1 MIKRILYLIII
12 ATMASACT
20 EEIEVELDTTFTRL
34 VVDGAIGNDTAA
46 YRIKLSTTAG
56 YFSNSP
62 APVVSGATLFLSDG
76 EQIYPLSET
85 NPGISGIY
93 ETPPDFA
100 GSVGKE
106 YRLTIE
112 LAEPIGGES
121 VYEASSALKP
131 VTSID
136 SIKAKFRPE
145 WGPEGIWTVQ
155 LWAKEPGDQENYYL
169 FNLYRN
175 GILLTDTI
183 TKKVVADDRFVNG
196 QYMNGFDV
204 IYLNNANA
212 WETIRPGDTIT
223 LQMSGITREYYQF
236 VNQIRQSGF
245 SIPFFS
251 GPPANVE
258 GNISDGGVGFFTAMS
273 DTYKTTVV
281 K

>member
-1 MIKRILYLIII
+1 MINRVIYLIII
-12 ATMASACT
+12 AMMAVACT

-34 VVDGAIGNDTAA
+34 VVDGSIGNDTAT
-46 YRIKLSTTAG
+46 YQIRLTTTSG

-62 APVVSGATLFLSDG
+62 APVVPGATLTISDG
-76 EQIYPLSET
+76 EQDYPLRET
-85 NPGISGIY
+85 KPGISGVY
-93 ETPPDFA
+93 ETPADFA

-106 YRLTIE
+106 YRLNIE
-112 LAEPIGGES
+112 LPEPIGGKS
-121 VYEASSALKP
+121 SFEASSVLNP
-131 VTSID
+131 VTTID

-145 WGPEGIWTVQ
+145 WGPEGIWTIQ
-155 LWAKEPGDQENYYL
+155 LWAREPGDQENYYL

-175 GILLTDTI
+175 GVLITDTI

-204 IYLNNANA
+204 VYLNNANS
-212 WETIRPGDTIT
+212 WETIRPGDTII
-223 LQMSGITREYYQF
+223 LQMSGITKEYYQF

-251 GPPANVE
+251 GPPANVQ
-258 GNISDGGVGFFTAMS
+258 GNVSNGAVGFFTAMS
-273 DTYKTTVV
+273 DTYKSVVV

>member
-1 MIKRILYLIII
+1 MIKHLIYLTII
-12 ATMASACT
+12 ALVATACT
-20 EEIEVELDTTFTRL
+20 EEIEVELETTFTRL
-34 VVDGAIGNDTAA
+34 VVDGSIGNDTAA
-46 YRIKLSTTAG
+46 YRIKLTTTSG
-56 YFSNSP
+56 YFSNLP
-62 APVVSGATLFLSDG
+62 APVVPGATLTLSDG
-76 EQIYPLSET
+76 ENTFPLKET
-85 NPGISGIY
+85 ISGISGVY
-93 ETPPDFA
+93 ETSSDFA

-106 YRLTIE
+106 YRLNIE
-112 LAEPIGGES
+112 LAEPVGGKS
-121 VYEASSALKP
+121 SYEASSVLFP
-131 VTSID
+131 VTTID

-155 LWAKEPGDQENYYL
+155 LWAREPGDQENYYL

-175 GILLTDTI
+175 GTLLTDTI

-204 IYLNNANA
+204 IYLNNANS

-223 LQMSGITREYYQF
+223 LQMSGITKEYYQF

-251 GPPANVE
+251 GPPANVQ
-258 GNISDGGVGFFTAMS
+258 GNVSNGAVGFFTAMS
-273 DTYKTTVV
+273 DTYKSVVV